1 MSTIAVGDI
10 HGHRD
15 ALADLLD
22 QLAPAVGAGD
32 TVVFLGDY
40 IDRGPRSRDCVDA
53 ILAFRSSTSADV
65 VCLCGNH
72 EDWLLKTMR
81 NHRRH
86 SWLTGMEAWDTIRS
100 YSIDAERALRDAVA
114 GAGLGFFL
122 GMSALPYEVFFD
134 AVPKAHLEFFRGL
147 GIFHE
152 SADCLCVHGGLD
164 PAIACVADQPRD
176 SLIWGTDAFQLRYD
190 GAATVVY
197 GHWNNA
203 EVGADRWPRPR
214 ILGHTIGVDTIAHG
228 VLTAV
233 RLPDRQVFQSARYEA
248 YPG

>member
-1 MSTIAVGDI
+1 MPTIAVGDV

-15 ALADLLD
+15 ALADLLG
-22 QLAPAVGAGD
+22 QLGLVVGAGD

-40 IDRGPRSRDCVDA
+40 IDA

-65 VCLCGNH
+65 VCLSGNH

-100 YSIDAERALRDAVA
+100 YSTQAEHALREAVA

-122 GMSALPYEVFFD
+122 GISALPYEEFFNT
-134 AVPKAHLEFFRGL
+134 VPAAHLEFLRDL
-147 GIFHE
+147 RTFHE
-152 SADCLCVHGGLD
+152 SPDCLCVHGGLD
-164 PAIACVADQPRD
+164 PAITRIADQPRD
-176 SLIWGTDAFQLRYD
+176 SLIWGTDGFQLTYH
-190 GAATVVY
+190 GQAPVIY

-203 EVGADRWPRPR
+203 ELDADGWPRPR
-214 ILGHTIGVDTIAHG
+214 IVGKTIGIDTIAHG
-228 VLTAV
+228 VLTAM

-248 YPG
+248 FG